1 MDHQQCKAKVDELKD
16 WKNFRSYFD
25 DVCQKNID
33 SDRIRYDAQMESVQ
47 DKLNLC
53 HAQLNHIKTTLKS
66 LVKENIEEKCE
77 GLLCNMFQTVM
88 STISE
93 AIE

>member
-53 HAQLNHIKTTLKS
+53 HARLEHIKATLKS
-66 LVKENIEEKCE
+66 LVDENIEEKCE
-77 GLLCNMFQTVM
+77 GMVCNVLK
-88 STISE
+88 TISE